1 MKFTTVDWLLLSV
14 TVVSPVAYGIFRSK
28 LAGQNLNQYFLAGRD
43 LPWWLS
49 GTSMVATTFAAD
61 TPLAVTGLIAA
72 YGLAGNWL
80 WWNAAF
86 GSVLTVVFFSQLWRR
101 AGILTDVQFTELRY
115 TGRSA
120 AILRGVRALYLG
132 IPVNCLIIGWV
143 NLAMAKILSI
153 ALGWN
158 ELDAVFFGLFVAG
171 VYSTITGLRG
181 VIVADFL
188 QFLIAMVGTTA
199 LAYFVISSSDIG
211 GVQSLIAQLPPATVD
226 LWPGGS
232 DAASGNGI
240 GSVIAL
246 PMTAF
251 VAYLGIQWWSTWYPG
266 QEPGG
271 GGYIAQRIMA
281 TRSEKDALLATWWFT
296 IAHYCIRPWPWI
308 VVGLASLLL
317 YPGLSDPESGYV
329 LAMRDYLPTGWAGVV
344 IGGFFAAYMSTV
356 STQLNWGTSY
366 VVNDWYKRFIEPTAS
381 DARLVSVARVV
392 TLLILIFSAIVTFAL
407 DSVRQ
412 AWELMLES
420 GAGIGLVLI
429 LRWYWWRVTALSE
442 ITAIASSI
450 VGLVVMRTMTGV
462 TFPETLFYIVP
473 FTTIC
478 WVLLTLLTPPEPVD
492 LLSAFYAKVRPAGP
506 GWGPVVSRL
515 KLTQNQPILPL
526 ICRWGLGVASVYA
539 MLIGVYLSIFSKISV
554 GVIFVLGSLGCM
566 LILTRLPWDDFN
578 QQNQHTGQ

>member
-1 MKFTTVDWLLLSV
+1 MRFTTLDWLLLTATLIV
-14 TVVSPVAYGIFRSK
+14 PIAFGILRSK
-28 LAGQNLNQYFLAGRD
+28 LAGRNLSQYFLAGRD

-72 YGLAGNWL
+72 YGLAGNWI

-101 AGILTDVQFTELRY
+101 AGILTDVEFTELRY

-120 AILRGVRALYLG
+120 AILRGVRAIYLG
-132 IPVNCLIIGWV
+132 IPINCLIIGWV

-158 ELDAVFFGLFVAG
+158 ELDAVLFGLFVAG
-171 VYSTITGLRG
+171 VYSAIAGLRG

-211 GVQSLIAQLPPATVD
+211 GVHSLIAQLPAATVE
-226 LWPGGS
+226 LWPTGS
-232 DAASGNGI
+232 DATPKNGI
-240 GSVIAL
+240 VSVVAL
-246 PMTAF
+246 PITAF
-251 VAYLGIQWWSTWYPG
+251 IAYLGIQWWSTWYPG

-308 VVGLASLLL
+308 LVGLASLLL

-329 LAMRDYLPTGWAGVV
+329 LIMRDYLPAGWAGLV

-366 VVNDWYKRFIEPTAS
+366 VVNDWYKRFIDPTAS
-381 DARLVSVARVV
+381 DARLVAVARGV
-392 TLLILIFSAIVTFAL
+392 TFLILVLSALVTFAL

-429 LRWYWWRVTALSE
+429 LRWYWWRVTAVSE
-442 ITAIASSI
+442 ISAIASSI
-450 VGLVVMRTMTGV
+450 VGFLVMRTMTSI

-478 WVLLTLLTPPEPVD
+478 WVCLTLLVPPEP
-492 LLSAFYAKVRPAGP
+492 LNRLSVFYDKVRPPGP
-506 GWGPVVSRL
+506 GWAPVLAHRKSSRHE
-515 KLTQNQPILPL
+515 PILPL

-539 MLIGVYLSIFSKISV
+539 MLAGFYRTIFGEILFGLVSI
-554 GVIFVLGSLGCM
+554 LASLGLM
-566 LILTRLPWDDFN
+566 LVMIRWQWSGARHEN
-578 QQNQHTGQ
+578 RHSGV